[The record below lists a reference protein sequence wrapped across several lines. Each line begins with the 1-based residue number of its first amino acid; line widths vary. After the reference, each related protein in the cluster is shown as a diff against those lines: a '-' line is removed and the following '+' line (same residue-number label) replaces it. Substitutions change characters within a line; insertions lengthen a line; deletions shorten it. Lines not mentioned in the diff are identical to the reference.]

1 MNPSIEYFSS
11 SPSCTGAECTESS
24 DDSILS
30 AALEPEFAS
39 LKPTAPS
46 RPTSSTNDRTHRVT
60 QFPFS
65 SNNTLQIALGLLH
78 AQHASQ
84 SREFIRMT
92 EIARARCAQEDNEKE
107 EQEDANRPSTKAEIQ
122 PPAAASPSKSSVSSS
137 SMHAS
142 DNKNSSSSCIAADI
156 GGSRRKQKQK
166 RKGHA
171 ARCA

>member
-11 SPSCTGAECTESS
+11 SPSCTGAARECTESL
-24 DDSILS
+24 DSILS

-39 LKPTAPS
+39 LKPATPS
-46 RPTSSTNDRTHRVT
+46 RPTNDKAHRVT
-60 QFPFS
+60 QSP
-65 SNNTLQIALGLLH
+65 LQIALDLLR

-84 SREFIRMT
+84 SREYIRMT
-92 EIARARCAQEDNEKE
+92 EIARARCAQEDKEKE

-122 PPAAASPSKSSVSSS
+122 PPAAASPSKASVSSS
-137 SMHAS
+137 SKHAS
-142 DNKNSSSSCIAADI
+142 DNKISSSSCIAADI
-156 GGSRRKQKQK
+156 DGSRRKQKQK